1 MIQVT
6 KVKKIFHQ
14 HGVQLSAKALNMIQ
28 DDINRQLIKMAK
40 NCKDGNV
47 KRLTEEIFFI
57 ALGNL
62 SG

>member
-47 KRLTEEIFFI
+47 KRLTSDLYFI
-57 ALGNL
+57 ALGNI
-62 SG
+62 GK